1 LEGDMAE
8 TTRMSSRGQV
18 VVPRSIREMLK
29 LAEGDTF
36 VVFAADDMLIM
47 KKIGV
52 PTAEEAF
59 EKLHLWGAKHAKDK
73 GLKQKDAVG
82 RIHKGRGVVK

>member
-1 LEGDMAE
+1 MAE

-18 VVPRSIREMLK
+18 VVPRTIREELK

-36 VVFAADDMLIM
+36 AVFATDDMLIL
-47 KKIGV
+47 KKIGI

-59 EKLHLWGAKHAKDK
+59 EKLHAWGTKFAKDNE
-73 GLKQKDAVG
+73 LKQKDIMEK
-82 RIHKGRGVVK
+82 IHKGRGVKK